1 MEVTA
6 SNNRTGWLQEL
17 SLPFLT
23 DEEVSIIENASVRLA
38 FKKGETIIKQGG
50 QSTHVAFLEKGI
62 VKFNYENDQN
72 RNLILAIVSS
82 PKILGGANLFYQN
95 NNLFSIVAVEACS
108 VILIEAHAILQ
119 LLRNNAMFS
128 FSLLQLTSE
137 MFKKTIINFVSLAS
151 KHKEGRIADIIIHLA
166 ENVYYSNVFQLSLTR
181 KELAEFSSCSPE
193 NVIMTLSR
201 WQKEKIIRITGK
213 LLEIIDI
220 DKLKLISKNG

>member
-1 MEVTA
+1 MEATA
-6 SNNRTGWLQEL
+6 SKNRTGWLQEL

-23 DEEVSIIENASVRLA
+23 DEEISIIENASVRLA

-137 MFKKTIINFVSLAS
+137 MFRKTIINFVSLAS

-181 KELAEFSSCSPE
+181 KELAEFSSCSSE

-201 WQKEKIIRITGK
+201 WQKEKIIRCSGK
-213 LLEIIDI
+213 EVEIVDI
-220 DKLKLISKNG
+220 NKLKLISKNG

>member
-1 MEVTA
+1 MEATA
-6 SNNRTGWLQEL
+6 SKNRTAWLQEL

-23 DEEVSIIENASVRLA
+23 DEEVSIIDNASVRLS

-50 QSTHVAFLEKGI
+50 QSTHVAFLENGI
-62 VKFNYENDQN
+62 VKFNYENNQN

-95 NNLFSIVAVEACS
+95 NNLFSIVAVEVCS

-128 FSLLQLTSE
+128 FSLLHLTSE

-181 KELAEFSSCSPE
+181 KELAEFSSCSSE

-201 WQKEKIIRITGK
+201 WQKEKIIRCSGKEVEIVDIT
-213 LLEIIDI
+213 
-220 DKLKLISKNG
+220 KLKLISKNG